1 MVVNCKET
9 FVPKGVAVYS
19 ATHISVVQGIRNEGS
34 HLIHCVDHSTISV
47 NFEMS
52 TPFILIMHILNNK

>member
-34 HLIHCVDHSTISV
+34 HLIHCVDV
-47 NFEMS
+47 DPFYPYYAYFE
-52 TPFILIMHILNNK
+52 